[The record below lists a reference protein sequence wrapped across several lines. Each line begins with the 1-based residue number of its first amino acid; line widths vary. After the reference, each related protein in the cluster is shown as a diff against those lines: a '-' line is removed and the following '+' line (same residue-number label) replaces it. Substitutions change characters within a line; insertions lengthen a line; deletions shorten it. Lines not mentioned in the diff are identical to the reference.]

1 MKILFDQG
9 TPFPLAVHLSG
20 HSVETAGN
28 LGWSQLEN
36 GDLLSAAEKAGFDLF
51 ISTDQNL
58 QYQQNLSGRRLAIVI
73 LLSTSWPKMQAH
85 LARIQQIVSGVV
97 PGDYV
102 EIPI

>member
-9 TPFPLAVHLSG
+9 TPLPLAKVLSG
-20 HSVETAGN
+20 HVIETAGD

-36 GDLLSAAEKAGFDLF
+36 GDLLLAAEQAGFELF

-58 QYQQNLSGRRLAIVI
+58 KYQQNVSGRRLAIVI
-73 LLSTSWPKMQAH
+73 RLSTSWPKMQPH
-85 LARIQQIVSGVV
+85 LRRIQQVV
-97 PGDYV
+97 DGAAAGDYT